1 MPYLFTVKHQISP
14 NLVYHWRG
22 QNQVS
27 SAKNSTAR
35 FIYTNMSA
43 AWSETCFLTRGA
55 IGIWV
60 ISLSCLLFLTWQA
73 VQHCCPRPSSP
84 THNTRA
90 TSQPKFKVGVGQ
102 YHPWLRTTVLMVT
115 GCQSYHSASFLM
127 MQQELF
133 SLFNVSPQVQQTL
146 GMSHDRHVAATA
158 HTPQGFLI
166 DTTKN
171 VRGQINFS
179 TQETGLFSSSRLL

>member
-1 MPYLFTVKHQISP
+1 MPYLFTVKYQISP
-14 NLVYHWRG
+14 NLVYHWGG

-35 FIYTNMSA
+35 FIHNQDVSCMVWDMFSYQGCYWHLGHFFVLLTI
-43 AWSETCFLTRGA
+43 LTR
-55 IGIWV
+55 
-60 ISLSCLLFLTWQA
+60 QD
-73 VQHCCPRPSSP
+73 VQHCCPRPPSP
-84 THNTRA
+84 TRNTRA

-133 SLFNVSPQVQQTL
+133 SLFNVSWQVQRTL

-166 DTTKN
+166 DTSKN